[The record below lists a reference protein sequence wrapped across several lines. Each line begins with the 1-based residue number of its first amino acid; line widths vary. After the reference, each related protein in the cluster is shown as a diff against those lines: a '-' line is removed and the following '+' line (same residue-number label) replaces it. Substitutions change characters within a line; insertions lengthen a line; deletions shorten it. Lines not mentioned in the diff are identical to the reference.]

1 METKR
6 IIVELEAERDRL
18 DEAIRA
24 IESISSDGASRP
36 TRHGTATTAPMKR
49 RMSAATRR
57 RLSLLLTRRWAQ
69 GKMKG
74 RTKPRANFTKPTARK
89 GTAKKAAAKGSM
101 SAAARKRISE
111 ARKKWWADRK
121 KVKTAT

>member
-24 IESISSDGASRP
+24 IEGISSDGASRP
-36 TRHGTATTAPMKR
+36 TRNRTAATAPMKR
-49 RMSAATRR
+49 HMSATTRR
-57 RLSLLLTRRWAQ
+57 RLSLLLKRRWAQ

-74 RTKPRANFTKPTARK
+74 RTKPRANATKATPRK
-89 GTAKKAAAKGSM
+89 GTAKKAPAKGGM

-111 ARKKWWADRK
+111 ARKKWWAERK
-121 KVKTAT
+121 KAKTAT